1 MKKRR
6 ILILFA
12 AVVLSAGFFL
22 YHRLRSVR
30 APEFVLSYAENQ
42 TEDYPT
48 TLGAKKFAELVE
60 RESSG
65 RIKILVQAEGELGA
79 ESGVIAQMQ
88 YGGIDFARVSLSQLA
103 EYIPELNVLQMPY
116 LYSDSDHMWK
126 VLDGRIGSDFL
137 EKVSKSELIGL
148 SWYDAGARN
157 FYNSK
162 KPITCLED
170 MAGMRIR
177 VQESEVMVDMVE
189 ALGATA
195 LPIPYA
201 DVYSTLERG
210 TVDGAENNWPS
221 YEAMNHYEVA
231 KYYTVDEHNR
241 VPEMQI
247 CSKHTWNKL
256 SEDDRQMIL
265 ECAKESALYERKLW
279 KEREADSK
287 EIALKQGVE
296 VVELSAAEKKRFQEA
311 VMGVYEKYCADYM
324 DVIEQIIDT
333 GKVPLIVDPDG
344 ASITALKPDVVVDAI
359 LAKKNFG
366 TNRSMAPLTVGLG
379 PGFTAG
385 VDVDIVIETMRGHNL
400 GRIIREGS
408 AIPNTGIPGNIG
420 GYTAERV
427 IHAGA
432 EGILYNV
439 HKIGDIV
446 EQGEEIAYIAD
457 EKENRR
463 YSVTATI
470 PGIIRG
476 LIRDGYP
483 ATKGFKIADI
493 DPRKSELSNCF
504 TISDKARC
512 IAGSVLE
519 VVCAFGSNIL
529 S

>member
-201 DVYSTLERG
+201 DVYSALERG
-210 TVDGAENNWPS
+210 TVDGAENNWPF
-221 YEAMNHYEVA
+221 
-231 KYYTVDEHNR
+231 
-241 VPEMQI
+241 
-247 CSKHTWNKL
+247 L
-256 SEDDRQMIL
+256 
-265 ECAKESALYERKLW
+265 
-279 KEREADSK
+279 
-287 EIALKQGVE
+287 
-296 VVELSAAEKKRFQEA
+296 
-311 VMGVYEKYCADYM
+311 
-324 DVIEQIIDT
+324 
-333 GKVPLIVDPDG
+333 
-344 ASITALKPDVVVDAI
+344 
-359 LAKKNFG
+359 
-366 TNRSMAPLTVGLG
+366 
-379 PGFTAG
+379 
-385 VDVDIVIETMRGHNL
+385 
-400 GRIIREGS
+400 
-408 AIPNTGIPGNIG
+408 
-420 GYTAERV
+420 
-427 IHAGA
+427 
-432 EGILYNV
+432 
-439 HKIGDIV
+439 
-446 EQGEEIAYIAD
+446 
-457 EKENRR
+457 
-463 YSVTATI
+463 
-470 PGIIRG
+470 
-476 LIRDGYP
+476 
-483 ATKGFKIADI
+483 
-493 DPRKSELSNCF
+493 
-504 TISDKARC
+504 
-512 IAGSVLE
+512 
-519 VVCAFGSNIL
+519 
-529 S
+529 

>member
-60 RESSG
+60 KESSG
-65 RIKILVQAEGELGA
+65 RIKILVQAGGKLGA

-148 SWYDAGARN
+148 SWYDAGAGN

-201 DVYSTLERG
+201 DVYSALERG

-241 VPEMQI
+241 IPEMQI

-324 DVIEQIIDT
+324 DVIEQII
-333 GKVPLIVDPDG
+333 
-344 ASITALKPDVVVDAI
+344 
-359 LAKKNFG
+359 
-366 TNRSMAPLTVGLG
+366 
-379 PGFTAG
+379 
-385 VDVDIVIETMRGHNL
+385 
-400 GRIIREGS
+400 
-408 AIPNTGIPGNIG
+408 
-420 GYTAERV
+420 
-427 IHAGA
+427 
-432 EGILYNV
+432 
-439 HKIGDIV
+439 
-446 EQGEEIAYIAD
+446 EENN
-457 EKENRR
+457 E
-463 YSVTATI
+463 
-470 PGIIRG
+470 
-476 LIRDGYP
+476 
-483 ATKGFKIADI
+483 
-493 DPRKSELSNCF
+493 
-504 TISDKARC
+504 
-512 IAGSVLE
+512 
-519 VVCAFGSNIL
+519 
-529 S
+529 

>member
-116 LYSDSDHMWK
+116 LYS
-126 VLDGRIGSDFL
+126 
-137 EKVSKSELIGL
+137 ESELIGL

-201 DVYSTLERG
+201 DVYSALERG

-247 CSKHTWNKL
+247 CSKHTWNKF

-311 VMGVYEKYCADYM
+311 VRGVYEKYCADYM
-324 DVIEQIIDT
+324 DVIEQII
-333 GKVPLIVDPDG
+333 
-344 ASITALKPDVVVDAI
+344 
-359 LAKKNFG
+359 
-366 TNRSMAPLTVGLG
+366 
-379 PGFTAG
+379 
-385 VDVDIVIETMRGHNL
+385 
-400 GRIIREGS
+400 
-408 AIPNTGIPGNIG
+408 
-420 GYTAERV
+420 
-427 IHAGA
+427 
-432 EGILYNV
+432 
-439 HKIGDIV
+439 
-446 EQGEEIAYIAD
+446 EENN
-457 EKENRR
+457 E
-463 YSVTATI
+463 
-470 PGIIRG
+470 
-476 LIRDGYP
+476 
-483 ATKGFKIADI
+483 
-493 DPRKSELSNCF
+493 
-504 TISDKARC
+504 
-512 IAGSVLE
+512 
-519 VVCAFGSNIL
+519 
-529 S
+529 